1 MKNTMSDK
9 EFRKNVKESLM
20 RNPEHI
26 NACIQQGYITLS
38 DALEILTSK
47 TNKMSN
53 KCDTCK
59 VRIKE
64 ECKHSSYYKQKST
77 TMKNLITIEGKEFE
91 LPDELVNKI
100 KEELNKPKK
109 ITFKNVQDF
118 VYSNY
123 TNVSLTVTSTK
134 QAHKLEAINMLM
146 NTAKYLNG
154 DWKNDGGFEIKDDW
168 RYTYNIG
175 REGLFIDNNLNIK
188 SFVYFKTK
196 ELAQQ
201 ALEILGEETIKLAL
215 STDW

>member
-1 MKNTMSDK
+1 
-9 EFRKNVKESLM
+9 
-20 RNPEHI
+20 
-26 NACIQQGYITLS
+26 
-38 DALEILTSK
+38 
-47 TNKMSN
+47 
-53 KCDTCK
+53 
-59 VRIKE
+59 
-64 ECKHSSYYKQKST
+64 
-77 TMKNLITIEGKEFE
+77 MKNLITIEGKEFE

-123 TNVSLTVTSTK
+123 TNVSLTATSTK
-134 QAHKLEAINMLM
+134 QAHKLEAINKLM

-175 REGLFIDNNLNIK
+175 REGLFIDHNLNIK